1 MKKLSIILVALM
13 LTACGSSSSDDPFP
27 PNPTPPVVVTPAPTP
42 TPTPPPATG
51 DSFFARV
58 LAMVMGQSETD
69 EPIDIAAIVATTPE
83 DTEPTPL

>member
-13 LTACGSSSSDDPFP
+13 LTACGSGNHDDPFP

-69 EPIDIAAIVATTPE
+69 EAIDISAIVATAPE

>member
-13 LTACGSSSSDDPFP
+13 LTACGSSNDDPFP
-27 PNPTPPVVVTPAPTP
+27 PNPTPPVVVTPPPAPTP
-42 TPTPPPATG
+42 TPPATG

-58 LAMVMGQSETD
+58 LAMVTGQSETD
-69 EPIDIAAIVATTPE
+69 EAIDIAAIVATAPE